1 MCACVLA
8 CARVR
13 AGEPMFYLVLHVPG
27 RGQELC
33 AKPWAKCILLA
44 GQQFTQSSFIAV
56 LKRKCP
62 QLHRIPAVCPHEV
75 NCQQQEQLGK
85 REWGV
90 ERDWV
95 QAHGHT
101 RVHAHTN
108 SPTHTDTQTHRHTP
122 TQTHTHTQRLTE
134 ALEKRLVLAAPED
147 RRGVCHVLAVLSQE
161 TQHFLVCAVRSNRL
175 PRRHIVGR
183 QLLNRL
189 ACGAQRRATGHK

>member
-1 MCACVLA
+1 
-8 CARVR
+8 
-13 AGEPMFYLVLHVPG
+13 MFYLVLHVPG

-108 SPTHTDTQTHRHTP
+108 SPTHTDTQTHRHTHKLP
-122 TQTHTHTQRLTE
+122 DTDTQTHRHTHTAPYRGSGKTPCPGSARGPARCLSR
-134 ALEKRLVLAAPED
+134 ARGSLARNA
-147 RRGVCHVLAVLSQE
+147 A
-161 TQHFLVCAVRSNRL
+161 L
-175 PRRHIVGR
+175 PRLCR
-183 QLLNRL
+183 
-189 ACGAQRRATGHK
+189 AQQQTPTTSQRTRRRS